1 MTYYRSDHAEGSVP
15 LARKLRWTAQYQ
27 SRTAASQASGNRI
40 VRLIRRNVD
49 LLAGSTAVFATT
61 VVTSLLGF
69 GYWWVAT
76 HIMSQAQV
84 GVASSGVATMT
95 LVSTLGVW
103 GLGTMLVAEV
113 QKVVPGTEWNLISTA
128 AVAALLASFGGGL
141 VFILLS
147 VAYPSLVGGHGTPL
161 FATMLIL
168 GCGLSAVT
176 SVVDDSLVGLMA
188 PRLQL
193 LRNSYMAL
201 IKLLLLVAV
210 AIVPSLHSATI
221 LLACWDAG
229 IVLSFVALGLHMTH
243 AGLLSSMRPRFAM
256 LRGKGRLAF
265 GHNMLNLS
273 LFLPR
278 TALPIIVTTFVSA
291 HATAGFYTAWMIF
304 TLLAMVPVSLSNM
317 LYAIVATDMPRLR
330 AKTRFVL
337 FASVGAGIPAVAVLM
352 IGARPI
358 MALFGSGYAESGFLL
373 TVLCLTYPTSVL
385 RNVYLATARIRGR
398 MRSATIFATTAA
410 VAELVLSATGAHV
423 GGVQGLTE
431 FYTVVVIAEGVV
443 LLPRVLQLA
452 GVLPAS
458 KRDLAIAATAP
469 AASATAA
476 DPALPT
482 PTGSAPPPMSV
493 WVPPP
498 ATVPP
503 DLSLPFAVSLP
514 PELTMPLAVL
524 RAQDLSRPV
533 DDSAPST
540 VPVPVPATPA
550 RPSRGDYAP
559 PTVPVPPIP
568 APPGP
573 IMSRGRRG
581 AGAPAH
587 PPMPADGRPPPTP
600 AAGRHRAPEDHD
612 RQSSV
617 GDVTAADAAA

>member
-1 MTYYRSDHAEGSVP
+1 MTYYRSDHAEGADP
-15 LARKLRWTAQYQ
+15 MARKLRWTAQYQ
-27 SRTAASQASGNRI
+27 SRTAESQASGNRI

-49 LLAGSTAVFATT
+49 LLAGSSAVFATT

-128 AVAALLASFGGGL
+128 AVAALLASIAGGL

-423 GGVQGLTE
+423 GGVRGLTE

-452 GVLPAS
+452 GVLPAA
-458 KRDLAIAATAP
+458 KRDLAITATTP
-469 AASATAA
+469 AASAAAA

-482 PTGSAPPPMSV
+482 PTGSVPPPMSRV

-524 RAQDLSRPV
+524 RAQDLSRPM
-533 DDSAPST
+533 DDSAPAT
-540 VPVPVPATPA
+540 VPVPATPA
-550 RPSRGDYAP
+550 RSPRGDSAP

-568 APPGP
+568 MPPGP
-573 IMSRGRRG
+573 VMSRGRRG
-581 AGAPAH
+581 AGAPAN
-587 PPMPADGRPPPTP
+587 PPMPANGRNPQAP

-612 RQSSV
+612 TQSSV

>member
-1 MTYYRSDHAEGSVP
+1 
-15 LARKLRWTAQYQ
+15 
-27 SRTAASQASGNRI
+27 
-40 VRLIRRNVD
+40 
-49 LLAGSTAVFATT
+49 
-61 VVTSLLGF
+61 
-69 GYWWVAT
+69 
-76 HIMSQAQV
+76 
-84 GVASSGVATMT
+84 
-95 LVSTLGVW
+95 
-103 GLGTMLVAEV
+103 
-113 QKVVPGTEWNLISTA
+113 
-128 AVAALLASFGGGL
+128 
-141 VFILLS
+141 
-147 VAYPSLVGGHGTPL
+147 
-161 FATMLIL
+161 
-168 GCGLSAVT
+168 
-176 SVVDDSLVGLMA
+176 
-188 PRLQL
+188 
-193 LRNSYMAL
+193 
-201 IKLLLLVAV
+201 
-210 AIVPSLHSATI
+210 
-221 LLACWDAG
+221 
-229 IVLSFVALGLHMTH
+229 MTH

-337 FASVGAGIPAVAVLM
+337 FASVGVGIPAVAVLM

-358 MALFGSGYAESGFLL
+358 MALFGSAYAESGFLL
-373 TVLCLTYPTSVL
+373 TVLCLTYPTAVL

-431 FYTVVVIAEGVV
+431 FYTVVVVAEGVV

-452 GVLPAS
+452 GVLPPA
-458 KRDLAIAATAP
+458 KRDLAIAATAS
-469 AASATAA
+469 AASAAEPATA
-476 DPALPT
+476 DPALPP
-482 PTGSAPPPMSV
+482 PTGSVPPPISTV

-514 PELTMPLAVL
+514 PEFTMPLAVL

-540 VPVPVPATPA
+540 VPVPATPA
-550 RPSRGDYAP
+550 RSPRGDSAP
-559 PTVPVPPIP
+559 ATVPVPPIP

-573 IMSRGRRG
+573 MMSRGRRG
-581 AGAPAH
+581 PGAPAH
-587 PPMPADGRPPPTP
+587 PPTPRGSRATRRTTRQQPQPAT
-600 AAGRHRAPEDHD
+600 
-612 RQSSV
+612 RQQP
-617 GDVTAADAAA
+617 